1 LQAVQLGAPPTIHPD
16 VVDTS
21 HFLEGPLKD
30 SGTGWSH
37 TPEQYQQAAVMQST
51 LLVIRPGHRWLRAT
65 TTVRQHQAN
74 GSTHLHPKPIR
85 VPVPVRRI
93 AIPVVFASAECSRGL
108 PFRRQVVE
116 LSIGFDFFRGT
127 TSSPFSWSVSPAFTS
142 LFARCL
148 GLFPNLLDTST
159 WRAMLGT
166 WGIA

>member
-1 LQAVQLGAPPTIHPD
+1 
-16 VVDTS
+16 
-21 HFLEGPLKD
+21 
-30 SGTGWSH
+30 
-37 TPEQYQQAAVMQST
+37 VMQST

-116 LSIGFDFFRGT
+116 LSIGFDFFRGKQRWNAPKPVAADKR
-127 TSSPFSWSVSPAFTS
+127 SPLRHKHLRQFQWSPAEA
-142 LFARCL
+142 LAAWPAKQ
-148 GLFPNLLDTST
+148 GNL
-159 WRAMLGT
+159 
-166 WGIA
+166 